1 MATIKDV
8 ARLAGVTHTT
18 VSHALSGKR
27 PVAPATREAI
37 LAAVRQLDYH
47 PNANALSLTARR
59 TQRVCLSVPLDAPHR
74 SLSKGPTFD
83 FIAAVGDRL
92 SYHGY
97 TLVCEISHGLDAAGV
112 VDLVRASHVDGTLL
126 LGTQL
131 TDPRVEAL
139 RKERAPFVTFGRTR
153 RPSDFVRVDA
163 DAAGAAILA
172 TQHLFELGHRHIAL
186 ILPTLPG
193 GEPALGSHF
202 HALAGFRRA
211 HRAFG
216 LPLRRSQILTY
227 DLAEGLGGRIA
238 PLIDGTLG
246 VSAVIA
252 AGNDLEAVSVLR
264 ALSEH
269 GRRVPED
276 ISVVGLVDSP
286 LTQLAQPSI
295 TVTDL
300 PVNEMC
306 TRAVDLLI
314 DLIEGRRPRQLE
326 HILPVK
332 LLVRPSTARI
342 GPALVPLPVDHDD
355 QHVPVPR

>member
-59 TQRVCLSVPLDAPHR
+59 TQRVCLAVPLDAPHR
-74 SLSKGPTFD
+74 SLSKGPSFD
-83 FIAAVGDRL
+83 FIAGVGDRL

-97 TLVCEISHGLDAAGV
+97 TLVCEISRGLDAAGV

-131 TDPRVEAL
+131 SDPRVDAL

-153 RPSDFVRVDA
+153 RSSDFVRVDA
-163 DAAGAAILA
+163 DAAGAAELA
-172 TQHLFELGHRHIAL
+172 AQHLFALGHRNVAL
-186 ILPTLPG
+186 VLPTLQ

-211 HRAFG
+211 HRDYG
-216 LPLRRSQILTY
+216 LPLPRGRILTY
-227 DLAEGLGGRIA
+227 DIAEGLGDSIT

-252 AGNDLEAVSVLR
+252 GGNDLEAVTILR
-264 ALSEH
+264 ALNEH
-269 GRRVPED
+269 GRRVPD
-276 ISVVGLVDSP
+276 DVSIVGLVDSP
-286 LTQLAQPSI
+286 LTQMAQPSI

-300 PVNEMC
+300 PVTEMC
-306 TRAVDLLI
+306 NLAVDLLI
-314 DLIEGRRPRQLE
+314 DLIDGRKPRQME

-332 LLVRPSTARI
+332 LLERPSTKRI
-342 GPALVPLPVDHDD
+342 GPPITGAT
-355 QHVPVPR
+355 PVPASKHGTS

>member
-97 TLVCEISHGLDAAGV
+97 TLVCGISHGLDAAGV

-131 TDPRVEAL
+131 TNPRVDAL

-153 RPSDFVRVDA
+153 RPAEFVRVDA
-163 DAAGAAILA
+163 DAAGAAELA
-172 TQHLFELGHRHIAL
+172 VRHLFELGHRDIAL
-186 ILPTLPG
+186 ILPMLPD

-202 HALAGFRRA
+202 HALAGFKRA
-211 HRAFG
+211 HREFG
-216 LPLRRSQILTY
+216 LPVHRSRILTY
-227 DLAEGLGGRIA
+227 HLADGLGESIA
-238 PLIDGTLG
+238 RSWT
-246 VSAVIA
+246 
-252 AGNDLEAVSVLR
+252 
-264 ALSEH
+264 ALS
-269 GRRVPED
+269 
-276 ISVVGLVDSP
+276 
-286 LTQLAQPSI
+286 A
-295 TVTDL
+295 
-300 PVNEMC
+300 
-306 TRAVDLLI
+306 
-314 DLIEGRRPRQLE
+314 
-326 HILPVK
+326 
-332 LLVRPSTARI
+332 
-342 GPALVPLPVDHDD
+342 
-355 QHVPVPR
+355 